1 MKIDIAT
8 IPHSQQRYETVGDWY
23 WKGKPEGNCFWNHC
37 TLVIRVSKMKDWRH
51 EVCVA
56 IHELVEVV
64 ICKWTGITQKEV
76 DTFDMAFEKNRKP
89 GNFDEPGDDNRAP
102 YRIAHCIATGVER
115 TVAAMLGVF
124 WKLYEK
130 EIESL

>member
-8 IPHSQQRYETVGDWY
+8 IPHKKQRYETVGDWY
-23 WKGKPEGNCFWNHC
+23 WLGKTEGNCFWKHS
-37 TLVIRVSKMKDWRH
+37 TLIIRVSEMSDWRY

-64 ICKWTGITQKEV
+64 ICKWMGIWQKDV
-76 DTFDMAFEKNRKP
+76 DKFDKEFEKKRP
-89 GNFDEPGDDNRAP
+89 DGNTNEPGDDVRSP
-102 YRIAHCIATGVER
+102 YRVPHCIASGVER
-115 TVAAMLGVF
+115 TVAAMLGVY
-124 WKLYEK
+124 WKLYEQ